1 MRIGHIELFV
11 RNPLASRDFYA
22 LVVGFEVV
30 AVQGTNV
37 WLKLGDVEILLRRA
51 SGASGGGGGGGATYA
66 SAAAGI
72 VLYVDDL
79 LAARAQL
86 ESRGLK
92 FDGCDGGEKCPTFR
106 DPDGHWFQL
115 VNPNE
120 H

>member
-11 RNPLASRDFYA
+11 RDPLASRDFYE
-22 LVVGFEVV
+22 LVLGFEVV

-37 WLKLGDVEILLRRA
+37 WVKLGDVEILLRRG
-51 SGASGGGGGGGATYA
+51 SGASGEATYT

-79 LAARAQL
+79 PAARAQL
-86 ESRGLK
+86 ESRGLT

-115 VNPNE
+115 VNPQD

>member
-11 RNPLASRDFYA
+11 RDPEASRMFYEQ
-22 LVVGFEVV
+22 LLGFEVIS
-30 AVQGTNV
+30 VQGRNV
-37 WLKLGDVEILLRRA
+37 WLKLADAEILLRPG
-51 SGASGGGGGGGATYA
+51 SGAEGGTSYA

-72 VLYVDDL
+72 VLYVEDL
-79 LAARAQL
+79 PVARERLAA
-86 ESRGLK
+86 RGLK

-115 VNPNE
+115 VNPKD

>member
-11 RNPLASRDFYA
+11 RDPLASRDFYE
-22 LVVGFEVV
+22 LVLGFEVV

-37 WLKLGDVEILLRRA
+37 WVKLGDVEILLRRG
-51 SGASGGGGGGGATYA
+51 SGASGGATYA
-66 SAAAGI
+66 SATAGI

-79 LAARAQL
+79 PAARAQL
-86 ESRGLK
+86 ESRGLT

-115 VNPNE
+115 VNPQE